1 MNERQIRPLTQ
12 DDFPELMRLE
22 EEVFGASGE
31 SVLGPY
37 YVRLCCEFFQ
47 ETCFIA
53 VEQGRAVGYVL
64 CFVKG
69 REAYCTTLAVAPELQ
84 GSRVAF
90 QLLKALIGA
99 LVGRVDS
106 CWFTVK
112 EDNVAARSGGRA
124 RAGSRPARRGAEG
137 ARAARRRARGRRP
150 PAARPCRAGLQSPEL
165 ARSARRRE
173 HRPVRAHLE
182 GRPVGLACVWHDR
195 SRARRPVHHSWGS
208 TERRPAAAS
217 GGERARPGHPRP
229 QLSGGDHDAG

>member
-12 DDFPELMRLE
+12 DDFSELMRLE

-31 SVLGPY
+31 SVLGAY

-112 EDNVAARSGGRA
+112 EDNVAARALHAALGA
-124 RAGSRPARRGAEG
+124 RDVGTREDFYGPGDRRIVSRIERGAFARLEARLQRLGLVDRVRPSRPVAD
-137 ARAARRRARGRRP
+137 AA
-150 PAARPCRAGLQSPEL
+150 
-165 ARSARRRE
+165 
-173 HRPVRAHLE
+173 
-182 GRPVGLACVWHDR
+182 
-195 SRARRPVHHSWGS
+195 
-208 TERRPAAAS
+208 
-217 GGERARPGHPRP
+217 
-229 QLSGGDHDAG
+229 

>member
-12 DDFPELMRLE
+12 QDFSELMRLE
-22 EEVFGASGE
+22 EEVFGAAGE

-37 YVRLCCEFFQ
+37 YIRLCCEFFQ

-69 REAYCTTLAVAPELQ
+69 DEAYCTTLAVAPELQ

-112 EDNVAARSGGRA
+112 EDNV
-124 RAGSRPARRGAEG
+124 G
-137 ARAARRRARGRRP
+137 ARALHAALGARDVGTREDFYGPGDRRIVSRIERGAFARLE
-150 PAARPCRAGLQSPEL
+150 ARLQRLGL
-165 ARSARRRE
+165 
-173 HRPVRAHLE
+173 LE
-182 GRPVGLACVWHDR
+182 
-195 SRARRPVHHSWGS
+195 
-208 TERRPAAAS
+208 
-217 GGERARPGHPRP
+217 PRP
-229 QLSGGDHDAG
+229 TQGAA